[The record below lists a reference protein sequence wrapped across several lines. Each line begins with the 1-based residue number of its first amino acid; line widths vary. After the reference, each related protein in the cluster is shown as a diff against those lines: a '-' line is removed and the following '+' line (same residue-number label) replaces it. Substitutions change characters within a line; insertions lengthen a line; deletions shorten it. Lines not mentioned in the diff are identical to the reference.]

1 MIESSKDSRTKE
13 TGKDLDAAISREI
26 LGWEPV
32 KLSDGREVLTP
43 GGAWGVDWLETRL
56 SMIPDLHIGLYC
68 NPYCASLG
76 RALELCKIV
85 RLEVPAW
92 ELPESPG
99 DISRLC
105 LAKHR
110 SDHST
115 EGCLETVLRNWEVCR
130 IIAVELARGTFG
142 RGMEPS
148 LSPSNFPYF
157 DIHYP
162 KKVDYYTEKENIVVE
177 GHVHVRLYN
186 NPLNPTTVFQ
196 ANVPLERIAKEFRQ
210 GTTKDVPTK
219 AGPSLI
225 QRWDI
230 KRVMEDYHR
239 VMGAVER
246 LARKKTGSDSF
257 YMGHHHSAG
266 KFEVNFGM
274 DGSDGT
280 AEVTYEEISNELK

>member
-1 MIESSKDSRTKE
+1 MIGSAEEYEYYPEELR
-13 TGKDLDAAISREI
+13 GKDLDATISREI
-26 LGWEPV
+26 LGWLPH
-32 KLSDGREVLTP
+32 KLRDGREVLTP

-56 SMIPDLHIGLYC
+56 SMIPDIHIGFYC

-130 IIAVELARGTFG
+130 IIAVELARG
-142 RGMEPS
+142 MEPS
-148 LSPSNFPYF
+148 LTDLPFF
-157 DIHYP
+157 DVHYP
-162 KKVDYYTEKENIVVE
+162 KKVDYYSEKENIVVD

-186 NPLNPTTVFQ
+186 NPLNPATVFQ
-196 ANVPLERIAKEFRQ
+196 ANVPLERIVGEF
-210 GTTKDVPTK
+210 
-219 AGPSLI
+219 L
-225 QRWDI
+225 
-230 KRVMEDYHR
+230 KRPKHD
-239 VMGAVER
+239 
-246 LARKKTGSDSF
+246 
-257 YMGHHHSAG
+257 
-266 KFEVNFGM
+266 
-274 DGSDGT
+274 
-280 AEVTYEEISNELK
+280 

>member
-32 KLSDGREVLTP
+32 KLSDGREVLLP
-43 GGAWGVDWLETRL
+43 GGVWMGAEGEETRL
-56 SMIPDLHIGLYC
+56 SMIPDLHIGFYC

-105 LAKHR
+105 LEKHR

-130 IIAVELARGTFG
+130 IIAVELARG
-142 RGMEPS
+142 MEPS
-148 LSPSNFPYF
+148 LTYLPYF
-157 DIHYP
+157 DVHYP
-162 KKVDYYTEKENIVVE
+162 KKVDYYSEKENIVVD
-177 GHVHVRLYN
+177 GHVHVEFPR
-186 NPLNPTTVFQ
+186 PTAVPIEV
-196 ANVPLERIAKEFRQ
+196 NVPLEEIAKEF
-210 GTTKDVPTK
+210 
-219 AGPSLI
+219 L
-225 QRWDI
+225 
-230 KRVMEDYHR
+230 KRPR
-239 VMGAVER
+239 P
-246 LARKKTGSDSF
+246 
-257 YMGHHHSAG
+257 
-266 KFEVNFGM
+266 
-274 DGSDGT
+274 
-280 AEVTYEEISNELK
+280 